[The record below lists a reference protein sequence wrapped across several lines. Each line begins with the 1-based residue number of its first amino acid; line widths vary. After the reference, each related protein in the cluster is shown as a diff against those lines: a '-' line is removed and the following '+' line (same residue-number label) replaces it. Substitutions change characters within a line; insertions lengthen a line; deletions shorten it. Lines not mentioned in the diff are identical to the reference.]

1 MFPKGIKFMDQN
13 IRKQID
19 CKRPLSTKQMNRVEN
34 ICIGIYTYN
43 QERLVL
49 AVFASTK
56 LSLNYIMQARCN

>member
-1 MFPKGIKFMDQN
+1 MFSKGIKFMDQN

-19 CKRPLSTKQMNRVEN
+19 CKRPLNTKQMNRVEN
-34 ICIGIYTYN
+34 IHIEIYTYN

-56 LSLNYIMQARCN
+56 LSLNYIMQDRCN

>member
-1 MFPKGIKFMDQN
+1 MFSKGIKFMDQN

-34 ICIGIYTYN
+34 IRIEICTYN

-56 LSLNYIMQARCN
+56 LALNYTMQARCN

>member
-1 MFPKGIKFMDQN
+1 MDQN

-34 ICIGIYTYN
+34 ICIGIYKYN

>member
-1 MFPKGIKFMDQN
+1 MFSKGIKFMNQN

-19 CKRPLSTKQMNRVEN
+19 CKRPLSTKQMNTVEN
-34 ICIGIYTYN
+34 TCIEIYTYN

-56 LSLNYIMQARCN
+56 LSLNYIMQDRCN